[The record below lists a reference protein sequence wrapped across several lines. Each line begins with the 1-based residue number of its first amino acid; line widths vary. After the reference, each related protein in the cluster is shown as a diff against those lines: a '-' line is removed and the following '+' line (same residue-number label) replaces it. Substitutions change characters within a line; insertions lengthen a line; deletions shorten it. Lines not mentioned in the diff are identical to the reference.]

1 MLWFSCNCGIN
12 RQSALIVAE
21 DRLTFSCLLSRL
33 KSRLYLL
40 LAGLWNQSRGCVLMF
55 GYYKDITIIQ
65 SMIWKRNKLYFL
77 FWFQYFYQATLK
89 EMYCKSSTY
98 CKKPS
103 KNNFHPRDY
112 KIIFRYM
119 STRITEKRLLFSCNH
134 VTISYLQMSCCTQ
147 IRFFVSVV
155 IWFFVGIFWI
165 NLMVCYKGCCF
176 LVFRYH

>member
-55 GYYKDITIIQ
+55 GYYKDLTIIQ